1 MKIKR
6 MMMDEQEKMGS
17 QETMNTLYGNSQLRR
32 FTDSPIHPFADSP
45 VRKCAMGEG
54 VVTREPHIISSS
66 GLGSCVV
73 VTIYD
78 TKHKIGGLAHIMLP
92 ESLDLRFLN
101 AERTECGMMNADCGT
116 NRMQNAD
123 CGLRNEKNEQ
133 KNPKSPISTPKS
145 ALSTPKY
152 MCADTAIAA
161 LLEELRSLGAVHIV
175 AKMVGGAQMYSSYE
189 ESNPGIGKQNISSIK
204 QILRRERI
212 PLIGEDVGGHH
223 GRNIEFYLDSGK
235 VIVRAMG
242 KGDKE
247 I

>member
-1 MKIKR
+1 VRNEDQK
-6 MMMDEQEKMGS
+6 DETEKMED
-17 QETMNTLYGNSQLRR
+17 QKHMNLLTGNSPVRR
-32 FTDSPIHPFADSP
+32 FTDSPIRPFADSP

-92 ESLDLRFLN
+92 N
-101 AERTECGMMNADCGT
+101 QT

-133 KNPKSPISTPKS
+133 KNPKFALRTPQ
-145 ALSTPKY
+145 Y
-152 MCADTAIAA
+152 MCADTAIAS
-161 LLEELRSLGAVHIV
+161 LLEELRSLGAVLLV

-189 ESNPGIGKQNISSIK
+189 ESNPGVGKQNIKSIK
-204 QILRRERI
+204 HILRRERI
-212 PLIGEDVGGHH
+212 PIIGEDIGGRH
-223 GRNIEFYLDSGK
+223 GRNIEFHLDSGK
-235 VIVRAMG
+235 VIVRAIG
-242 KGDKE
+242 KEDRK